1 MNEHVYIERIIR
13 SRLPGNCLLI
23 LSNGDNVISPL
34 DALMMLGL
42 NKGSNFTE
50 NHKEDIQ
57 KIANSIKIKSYSMKL
72 AAGYARSEFQIR
84 QKLKQKE
91 YSKDLID
98 QTIIW
103 LTKMNLIDDK
113 RFSENFV
120 RYGIQKKWG
129 INKVKRELDKRGV
142 DLLTYKDILDD
153 FFENTDQLKTA
164 LEVTAKKMHLMRNK
178 PKDKQKDA
186 LFRHLIL
193 KGFDYDIIKKV
204 IYEIF

>member
-1 MNEHVYIERIIR
+1 
-13 SRLPGNCLLI
+13 
-23 LSNGDNVISPL
+23 
-34 DALMMLGL
+34 MMLGL

>member
-1 MNEHVYIERIIR
+1 LNEHVYIERIIR